1 MEKKR
6 ECGMKYFKDKEEKI
20 EFPFVQALWLSVEQ
34 IKKRTKR
41 SVIVIVSIAL
51 GIALLTHLE
60 MTNIIFLSYVKSTGI
75 MIEAYQF
82 WLIIVSLFVC
92 GVGLINSNLITTY
105 ERYREIGIMKC
116 LGALDQHVI
125 KLFLL
130 EAVIFG
136 LVGGVF
142 GFSVGSLTAILT
154 SCIQLGVNI
163 LWQIPLGVVLQYM
176 GLTIS
181 LSIVLCIISTIF
193 PALKAARYN
202 PVDALRYEI

>member
-1 MEKKR
+1 
-6 ECGMKYFKDKEEKI
+6 MKYFKDRKEKI

-60 MTNIIFLSYVKSTGI
+60 MTNIIFLSYMKSTGI

-130 EAVIFG
+130 EAIIFG

-163 LWQIPLGVVLQYM
+163 LWQIPLGVVLQYL
-176 GLTIS
+176 GLTTS

-202 PVDALRYEI
+202 PV